1 MYKKLT
7 ILITLFFF
15 TISYVNSEIVGKGLI
30 CSLVDKPRI
39 SNYSDIIVFFNEKK
53 EVELNRIFR
62 ELDTFKF
69 MKNPEI
75 SPKLEADAQ
84 QIRWICTTG
93 CPKETYGNFV
103 LNRKTLDL
111 KSATEKFNCR
121 VLQSSS
127 TLKEKITSRINE
139 LQREYNEELKGNKI

>member
-1 MYKKLT
+1 MKKYPP
-7 ILITLFFF
+7 ILKKIPPQSKKKIL
-15 TISYVNSEIVGKGLI
+15 L
-30 CSLVDKPRI
+30 
-39 SNYSDIIVFFNEKK
+39 FNEKK

-121 VLQSSS
+121 CC
-127 TLKEKITSRINE
+127 N
-139 LQREYNEELKGNKI
+139 